1 MAEHLL
7 KSEDETP
14 KEEVPEEKSPEEK
27 LEENI
32 KAAEPSSADERVELI
47 REIMSKETFID
58 PLNPEEI
65 TKAYAQYDKNP
76 QKMTDVLLASFQ
88 AYCRKSVRETALLR
102 IKNEVAMLPF
112 EEAEQ
117 LKRQAVQELSQRIQG
132 DTDMERLLAMLLFKN
147 HFWNWLRYGL
157 KDIFADQR
165 RQPGHQ
171 INNYLNIRFHKLK
184 ERKHFHTVADLVAHD
199 LTEIV
204 NHFKSDVMK
213 KKVRIFG

>member
-1 MAEHLL
+1 MIKEDGQEKPEGEAPNAVDEQLEKNLAEA
-7 KSEDETP
+7 
-14 KEEVPEEKSPEEK
+14 EVSPE
-27 LEENI
+27 
-32 KAAEPSSADERVELI
+32 DERVELI
-47 REIMSKETFID
+47 REIMAKETFID

-76 QKMTDVLLASFQ
+76 QKMTDVLLSSFK
-88 AYCRKSVRETALLR
+88 AYCRKSIRETALLR

-112 EEAEQ
+112 EEAEH
-117 LKRQAVQELSQRIQG
+117 LKREAVQKLSQQVQS

-184 ERKHFHTVADLVAHD
+184 ERKQFHTVADLVAHD

-213 KKVRIFG
+213 KKVRIFD